1 MRRFVGI
8 SPIAISAVPLQRA
21 RESEKLDV
29 SANSMIWSELEFE
42 FRRRSVGEIA
52 TKVAIVCDH
61 WLAVDAD
68 FAGQPNDCS
77 RQSIALARAKGF
89 IFLSIEDET
98 GTLKIDMIAPD
109 LCTVIPGRNAKQIP
123 AGRRRVTEPGQCHS
137 GEAHSSRTFLTAN

>member
-1 MRRFVGI
+1 MRRFVGV

-68 FAGQPNDCS
+68 FAGQPNGCS
-77 RQSIALARAKGF
+77 RQSIGIETRRSSSERGSDSGRVIRF
-89 IFLSIEDET
+89 SIDCGLS
-98 GTLKIDMIAPD
+98 
-109 LCTVIPGRNAKQIP
+109 
-123 AGRRRVTEPGQCHS
+123 
-137 GEAHSSRTFLTAN
+137 